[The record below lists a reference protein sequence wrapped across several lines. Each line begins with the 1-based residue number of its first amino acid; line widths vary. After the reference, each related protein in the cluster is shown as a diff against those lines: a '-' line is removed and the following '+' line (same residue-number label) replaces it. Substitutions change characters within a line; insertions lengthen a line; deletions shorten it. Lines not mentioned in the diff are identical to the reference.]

1 MARIAAA
8 IKPLPLNIMASRDM
22 PSIEAL
28 QQHGVRR
35 VSAGSTIAQA
45 ALGCTSRLA
54 AGFLAGTMGEMFG
67 AMVEYGAV
75 NELFASYA
83 RD

>member
-8 IKPLPLNIMASRDM
+8 IKPLPLNIMASPDL

-28 QQHGVRR
+28 QQYGVRR

-45 ALGCTSRLA
+45 ALGCTSRIA
-54 AGFLAGTMGEMFG
+54 AGFLAGATSEMFG
-67 AMVEYGAV
+67 AIMEYGAM
-75 NELFASYA
+75 NELFAKSA

>member
-8 IKPLPLNIMASRDM
+8 IEPLPLNIMASPDM
-22 PSIEAL
+22 PSIDAL
-28 QQHGVRR
+28 QQYGVRR

-45 ALGCTSRLA
+45 ALGCTGRLA
-54 AGFLAGTMGEMFG
+54 AGFLAGTMSEMFG
-67 AMVEYGAV
+67 AMVEYGAA
-75 NELFASYA
+75 NKLFASSA